1 MHLTAEAI
9 DAFPKMSTI
18 MEVRPAGFNLYLI
31 DIPKKMSPAQSR
43 INILAVGH
51 TKGIPEASNCSE
63 RFQIILSGCVRDTY
77 LSKGLSYLVQNGFLF
92 CTLLFEATWPFGYML
107 PAMLLMFFAAA

>member
-18 MEVRPAGFNLYLI
+18 MEVRPAAFNLYLI

-51 TKGIPEASNCSE
+51 AKGSIELFGTLPNNP
-63 RFQIILSGCVRDTY
+63 FGCVRDTY
-77 LSKGLSYLVQNGFLF
+77 LSKSLSYL
-92 CTLLFEATWPFGYML
+92 A
-107 PAMLLMFFAAA
+107 